1 MVVSTNE
8 KLGRARVNDRAT
20 SSRYYEQLAQLVA
33 AMAAVFIGTIAL
45 QFLQLRFISQTQR
58 QLRDL
63 SAENSES
70 AKAAQAA
77 SKAKSMFLATMSHE
91 IRTPLN
97 GIIGAVDLLNQTNLS
112 EEQARRALTIRRC
125 GHALLDVINDIL
137 DFSNLDAK
145 GFVCQLARVALPK
158 MADILSD
165 IFQNRVADAGLTFE
179 INVPSIR
186 VVTDDVRVRQIL
198 LNLVGNA
205 IKFTP
210 HGTINLD
217 ISLLDRDVLRVEV
230 KDSGIGIPRKD
241 QSKLFQDFSQ
251 IENSASRRFG
261 GSGLG
266 LAISKRIVT
275 GLGGTIGVE
284 SDTGKG
290 STFWFEIPVSSV
302 EVYVAPPPK
311 LHSDKAKEN
320 TNYDI
325 HVLLVEDQL
334 INREIAKALFESFG
348 VTVTTAENGEIA
360 LQRLKSTT
368 YDLVVMDLQM
378 PIMDGVTATQ
388 MARTRGYSALIV
400 GLTANAFP
408 EDRKLCIDAGMDEF
422 VAKPVTRD
430 KISSVLEQ
438 FFSTTPVTEKTDLLD
453 LGQLSPVIVGGGQQG
468 SCVSVHQLRS
478 KFFCTL
484 PPKS

>member
-1 MVVSTNE
+1 MICVGVALIIATAYIFANLRDRQQLIRQSVREDAMWAVFQTHREASRLVDAILVSKIDPSDEAFKKVNLSFDLVYSRISLLDGVFSPKNLMNQRSYSSTRNRFNSIFVRWRQSLTPCKKNPSSFAESIEILLEDARSIQSQSNEMVVSTNE

-198 LNLVGNA
+198 LN
-205 IKFTP
+205 
-210 HGTINLD
+210 
-217 ISLLDRDVLRVEV
+217 
-230 KDSGIGIPRKD
+230 
-241 QSKLFQDFSQ
+241 
-251 IENSASRRFG
+251 
-261 GSGLG
+261 
-266 LAISKRIVT
+266 
-275 GLGGTIGVE
+275 
-284 SDTGKG
+284 
-290 STFWFEIPVSSV
+290 SSS
-302 EVYVAPPPK
+302 EAANKAP
-311 LHSDKAKEN
+311 A
-320 TNYDI
+320 
-325 HVLLVEDQL
+325 
-334 INREIAKALFESFG
+334 
-348 VTVTTAENGEIA
+348 
-360 LQRLKSTT
+360 
-368 YDLVVMDLQM
+368 
-378 PIMDGVTATQ
+378 
-388 MARTRGYSALIV
+388 
-400 GLTANAFP
+400 
-408 EDRKLCIDAGMDEF
+408 
-422 VAKPVTRD
+422 
-430 KISSVLEQ
+430 
-438 FFSTTPVTEKTDLLD
+438 
-453 LGQLSPVIVGGGQQG
+453 
-468 SCVSVHQLRS
+468 
-478 KFFCTL
+478 
-484 PPKS
+484 